1 MRILLIEDD
10 KEIGENVR
18 ALLQDRGYDVD
29 WDILG
34 ELGLE
39 DAENNTYEVII
50 LDWMLPDMNGD
61 LVCQKIREKEILTPI
76 IFLTAKVQIEDKVT
90 GFNSGADDY
99 LTKPF
104 LFDEL
109 LVRIQAL
116 IRRSYGKELTPAIGF
131 GGFEL
136 RTDLYQLSKNGKVI
150 PLTPK
155 LYNILEFLALNMD
168 KVVLREDLFNH
179 VWDENADILSNV
191 VDVHIKSLR
200 KLLGKKRIKTVK
212 GKGYMLCSN

>member
-10 KEIGENVR
+10 KEIGQNVR
-18 ALLQDRGYDVD
+18 ALLQDKGFDVD

-50 LDWMLPDMNGD
+50 LDWMLPDMDGD
-61 LVCQKIREKEILTPI
+61 LVCKTIREKEISTPI

-116 IRRSYGKELTPAIGF
+116 RRRSYGKELSSSIKFAD
-131 GGFEL
+131 FEL
-136 RTDLYQLSKNGKVI
+136 KTDTYQLYKGEKVI
-150 PLTPK
+150 SLTPK

-200 KLLGKKRIKTVK
+200 KVLGKKRIKTIK